1 MAVPLFP
8 IISSVQSKEALD
20 RPCYGVYQTCFEV
33 VVFGSHGPAFV
44 FTGYEAEYRVCD
56 AGALRAE
63 PLAPFILRGPKNGPR
78 RVHTHIHTR
87 GACVGDRSWCAVSVT
102 VCRVRVSRVCSG

>member
-1 MAVPLFP
+1 MGRG
-8 IISSVQSKEALD
+8 ALD
-20 RPCYGVYQTCFEV
+20 RPCYGVYQTCPDV

-63 PLAPFILRGPKNGPR
+63 PLVPLYLARSKQFSKQREEKKVC
-78 RVHTHIHTR
+78 VHIAFVVFR
-87 GACVGDRSWCAVSVT
+87 I
-102 VCRVRVSRVCSG
+102 

>member
-1 MAVPLFP
+1 MRFSP
-8 IISSVQSKEALD
+8 IISSVRNRRKRRLE
-20 RPCYGVYQTCFEV
+20 RPSVYQTCFEV

-63 PLAPFILRGPKNGPR
+63 PLVPLYLA
-78 RVHTHIHTR
+78 
-87 GACVGDRSWCAVSVT
+87 RS
-102 VCRVRVSRVCSG
+102 

>member
-63 PLAPFILRGPKNGPR
+63 PLVPLYLARSKLPR
-78 RVHTHIHTR
+78 CEGWVEEKRER
-87 GACVGDRSWCAVSVT
+87 
-102 VCRVRVSRVCSG
+102 

>member
-1 MAVPLFP
+1 MRFSP
-8 IISSVQSKEALD
+8 IISV
-20 RPCYGVYQTCFEV
+20 RPIEGSAGSPMLWCYQTCFEV

-63 PLAPFILRGPKNGPR
+63 PLVPLYLARSKQEMGRRPPKK
-78 RVHTHIHTR
+78 
-87 GACVGDRSWCAVSVT
+87 ASS
-102 VCRVRVSRVCSG
+102 

>member
-1 MAVPLFP
+1 MRFPP

-63 PLAPFILRGPKNGPR
+63 PLVPLYLARSNISAGDTLGRWGLRLPKS
-78 RVHTHIHTR
+78 TF
-87 GACVGDRSWCAVSVT
+87 
-102 VCRVRVSRVCSG
+102 

>member
-1 MAVPLFP
+1 MRFSP

-20 RPCYGVYQTCFEV
+20 RPCYGVYQTCPDV

-63 PLAPFILRGPKNGPR
+63 PLATLL
-78 RVHTHIHTR
+78 
-87 GACVGDRSWCAVSVT
+87 SCAVKMEL
-102 VCRVRVSRVCSG
+102 G

>member
-1 MAVPLFP
+1 MRFSP

-20 RPCYGVYQTCFEV
+20 RPCYGVYQTCPDV

-63 PLAPFILRGPKNGPR
+63 PLVPLYLA
-78 RVHTHIHTR
+78 
-87 GACVGDRSWCAVSVT
+87 RS
-102 VCRVRVSRVCSG
+102 